1 MKDYENSISLF
12 SVFISF
18 IFLFRD
24 VFADP
29 GRHLCHPDQRD
40 AILDF
45 KNKFQIQKP
54 CLDRPLKS
62 WENNS
67 DCCSWD
73 GIRCDASFG
82 DVIKL
87 NLSDS
92 CLRANDFSGEIPSSL
107 GNLSKLTTL
116 NLSQNKFTGKVPS
129 SLGNL
134 LNLTDVENNILH
146 GNFPL
151 KLLNLTKLISISI
164 SGNQFSGMLPP
175 NIGSVS
181 NLELFYV
188 GQNAFTGPIPSS
200 TYIDLS
206 NNQLNGTLE
215 LGNISS
221 SSKIEDLRLGDNNF
235 IGSIP
240 RSISKLVNL
249 WRLDLSQLN
258 TQGSV
263 DLPIFSRLKSLN
275 VTFYTLDLSGNHV
288 STENSSLVSDPP
300 LLRELNL
307 LGCGIIEFPELLRTQ
322 HNMTTLDISNNKIK
336 GQVPGWLWELP
347 FLEYVSLSNNTL
359 IGFQTP
365 KKHGLSYVRE
375 TSLSYLSGANN
386 NFTGKIPSFICELR
400 SLTTLDLSSNKFS
413 GSFPSCLGNFSRIL
427 EVLNVRQNHLSGDIP
442 ENMSQSLVS
451 LDLGHNR
458 LVGKLPRSF
467 ISIPFLQVLNVESN
481 KISDM
486 FPFWLSSL
494 PELQVLVLRSNAFHG
509 PIIHQTPFSKLRII
523 DINHNHF
530 NGTLPSDFFVNWTA
544 MYTTIEQNQDRY
556 AERYMAVD
564 FSGNKFEGEIPRS
577 IGLLKE
583 LHVLNFSNNAF
594 TGHIPSSMGNLAEL
608 ESLDVSQNKL
618 SGEIPQELGSLSF
631 LAYMNFSHNQLIG
644 LVPGGTQFL
653 TQPCSSFEDNPG
665 LYGPSINEVCGC
677 IHATTCQQSETPDPK
692 EDEDDEEVL
701 SWIAAAIG
709 FVPGVF
715 FGLTMGYVLARA
727 RARRVRLSLECETG
741 QQTLQQQV
749 ANEARVREIEEGW
762 CDSNGSVEKIQAKLV
777 KRQEAA
783 AKRERAMDYGLTHQ
797 WQAGTRQLS
806 AHSEFQPDK
815 NNWGWNWLERWM
827 AVRPWENRFLDTR
840 CQTLQLLYPSGKAAG
855 PSLSDNDSS
864 SPGSIPVV
872 SKARSKLAKDDLAV
886 EVNSRRP
893 GAAPR
898 SHSSPKERLSLPNTG
913 KSLGYP
919 SAKVIRAGKLTETS
933 AQNQRRR
940 NSEPI
945 KQRLALPCLSLC
957 ESSAQ
962 IPLPSF
968 MYIYTASGTQSW
980 ENRTQWVSDL
990 RELLLY
996 IDQEENTCGIGVFP
1010 SSLLSVI
1017 YS

>member
-1 MKDYENSISLF
+1 
-12 SVFISF
+12 
-18 IFLFRD
+18 
-24 VFADP
+24 
-29 GRHLCHPDQRD
+29 
-40 AILDF
+40 
-45 KNKFQIQKP
+45 
-54 CLDRPLKS
+54 
-62 WENNS
+62 
-67 DCCSWD
+67 
-73 GIRCDASFG
+73 
-82 DVIKL
+82 
-87 NLSDS
+87 
-92 CLRANDFSGEIPSSL
+92 
-107 GNLSKLTTL
+107 
-116 NLSQNKFTGKVPS
+116 
-129 SLGNL
+129 
-134 LNLTDVENNILH
+134 
-146 GNFPL
+146 
-151 KLLNLTKLISISI
+151 
-164 SGNQFSGMLPP
+164 MLPP

-200 TYIDLS
+200 LFTIPSLTYIDLS

-275 VTFYTLDLSGNHV
+275 GLYLSHLNTTTTLDLNAILPYLKSLYTLDLSGNHV

-307 LGCGIIEFPELLRTQ
+307 SGCGIIEFPELLRTQ

-556 AERYMAVD
+556 AERYM
-564 FSGNKFEGEIPRS
+564 
-577 IGLLKE
+577 
-583 LHVLNFSNNAF
+583 
-594 TGHIPSSMGNLAEL
+594 
-608 ESLDVSQNKL
+608 
-618 SGEIPQELGSLSF
+618 
-631 LAYMNFSHNQLIG
+631 G

-715 FGLTMGYVLARA
+715 FGLTMGYVLVSYKPEWFTKAFVPNK
-727 RARRVRLSLECETG
+727 RRHHNSL
-741 QQTLQQQV
+741 
-749 ANEARVREIEEGW
+749 
-762 CDSNGSVEKIQAKLV
+762 K
-777 KRQEAA
+777 
-783 AKRERAMDYGLTHQ
+783 
-797 WQAGTRQLS
+797 
-806 AHSEFQPDK
+806 
-815 NNWGWNWLERWM
+815 
-827 AVRPWENRFLDTR
+827 
-840 CQTLQLLYPSGKAAG
+840 
-855 PSLSDNDSS
+855 
-864 SPGSIPVV
+864 
-872 SKARSKLAKDDLAV
+872 
-886 EVNSRRP
+886 
-893 GAAPR
+893 
-898 SHSSPKERLSLPNTG
+898 
-913 KSLGYP
+913 
-919 SAKVIRAGKLTETS
+919 
-933 AQNQRRR
+933 
-940 NSEPI
+940 
-945 KQRLALPCLSLC
+945 
-957 ESSAQ
+957 
-962 IPLPSF
+962 
-968 MYIYTASGTQSW
+968 
-980 ENRTQWVSDL
+980 
-990 RELLLY
+990 
-996 IDQEENTCGIGVFP
+996 
-1010 SSLLSVI
+1010 
-1017 YS
+1017 

>member
-1 MKDYENSISLF
+1 MRTQSVSSLLLFLF
-12 SVFISF
+12 SFYFEMYLRI
-18 IFLFRD
+18 LLD
-24 VFADP
+24 A
-29 GRHLCHPDQRD
+29 RHLCHPDQRD

-116 NLSQNKFTGKVPS
+116 NLSHNKFTGKVPS
-129 SLGNL
+129 SLGYL
-134 LNLTDVENNILH
+134 LNLTDLILYVENNILH

-200 TYIDLS
+200 LFTIPSLTYIDLS

-235 IGSIP
+235 MGSIP

-263 DLPIFSRLKSLN
+263 DLTIFSRLKSLN
-275 VTFYTLDLSGNHV
+275 GLYLSHLNTTTTLDLNAILPYLKSLYTLDLSGNHV

-307 LGCGIIEFPELLRTQ
+307 SGCGIIEFPELLRTQ
-322 HNMTTLDISNNKIK
+322 HNMRTLDISNNKIK

-347 FLEYVSLSNNTL
+347 ILYVGLSNNKL
-359 IGFQTP
+359 IGLETP
-365 KKHGLSYVRE
+365 AKHS
-375 TSLSYLSGANN
+375 SLSYLSGANN

-400 SLTTLDLSSNKFS
+400 SLTTLDLSNNKFS
-413 GSFPSCLGNFSRIL
+413 GLFPSCLGNFSRTL

-467 ISIPFLQVLNVESN
+467 IRIPFLQVLNVESN

-509 PIIHQTPFSKLRII
+509 PIIHQASFSKLRII

-544 MYTTIEQNQDRY
+544 MYTIEQNQDRY

-564 FSGNKFEGEIPRS
+564 FSGNKFEGEIPKS

-583 LHVLNFSNNAF
+583 LHVLNFSNNVF

-741 QQTLQQQV
+741 QQQV

-783 AKRERAMDYGLTHQ
+783 AKRERAMAYALTHQ

-806 AHSEFQPDK
+806 AHSGFQPDK

-827 AVRPWENRFLDTR
+827 AVRPWENRFLDSR

-872 SKARSKLAKDDLAV
+872 SKARSNLAKDDLAV

-919 SAKVIRAGKLTETS
+919 SAKAIRAGKLTETS

-945 KQRLALPCLSLC
+945 KQRLKSL
-957 ESSAQ
+957 
-962 IPLPSF
+962 
-968 MYIYTASGTQSW
+968 
-980 ENRTQWVSDL
+980 
-990 RELLLY
+990 
-996 IDQEENTCGIGVFP
+996 
-1010 SSLLSVI
+1010 
-1017 YS
+1017 

>member
-1 MKDYENSISLF
+1 
-12 SVFISF
+12 
-18 IFLFRD
+18 
-24 VFADP
+24 
-29 GRHLCHPDQRD
+29 
-40 AILDF
+40 
-45 KNKFQIQKP
+45 
-54 CLDRPLKS
+54 
-62 WENNS
+62 
-67 DCCSWD
+67 
-73 GIRCDASFG
+73 
-82 DVIKL
+82 
-87 NLSDS
+87 
-92 CLRANDFSGEIPSSL
+92 
-107 GNLSKLTTL
+107 
-116 NLSQNKFTGKVPS
+116 
-129 SLGNL
+129 
-134 LNLTDVENNILH
+134 
-146 GNFPL
+146 
-151 KLLNLTKLISISI
+151 
-164 SGNQFSGMLPP
+164 
-175 NIGSVS
+175 
-181 NLELFYV
+181 
-188 GQNAFTGPIPSS
+188 
-200 TYIDLS
+200 
-206 NNQLNGTLE
+206 
-215 LGNISS
+215 
-221 SSKIEDLRLGDNNF
+221 
-235 IGSIP
+235 
-240 RSISKLVNL
+240 
-249 WRLDLSQLN
+249 
-258 TQGSV
+258 
-263 DLPIFSRLKSLN
+263 
-275 VTFYTLDLSGNHV
+275 
-288 STENSSLVSDPP
+288 
-300 LLRELNL
+300 
-307 LGCGIIEFPELLRTQ
+307 
-322 HNMTTLDISNNKIK
+322 MTTLDISNNKIK

-709 FVPGVF
+709 FVPEGEES
-715 FGLTMGYVLARA
+715 
-727 RARRVRLSLECETG
+727 RRINSSNQTRRPSEKEG

-827 AVRPWENRFLDTR
+827 AVRPWENRFLDTSNLR
-840 CQTLQLLYPSGKAAG
+840 ERGCQTLQLLYPSGKAAG

-898 SHSSPKERLSLPNTG
+898 SHSSPKERLSLPNSG